1 MKHLKYILASL
12 FALCLFS
19 ACSDDSVDNPTFA
32 PDEMPVIHMDWAG
45 TYVYKVGDVVKF
57 TAQVSPADGATF
69 RWLVNDQV
77 VSETTSIEYTVMD
90 AEPFTLRFE
99 VERNGIVNYRT
110 AQVTVTKDFEAK
122 NYERAVLGVLT
133 KNGNVDQIQWDYITH
148 LMYSSLTVSDATG
161 ELIMPDA
168 AALNKLKTAVSL
180 AHNNG
185 VYVIV
190 DITGSITF
198 PAGTGVY
205 NESFF
210 NDVAADPTLR
220 AKLIANIKKI
230 VDEYELDGINFYIN
244 NLNNDAGT
252 LKNHDELVNFVK
264 ELRVTFPAEREAP
277 YNQFFLTASVPQ
289 AWNNYEFY
297 FLGRAAESLDWV
309 NFLLFGGT
317 DLSPVPHAPDWQVA
331 DNIVRFRDSA
341 GIPTQKMMIGI
352 GAFGV
357 KYDIPSG
364 VSPTWG
370 TLDQYLSYPLYNEI
384 VKMDADA
391 ASKSMMT
398 LGNASL
404 YYVGVSGGENSI
416 FTKATVAKE
425 YDVKGMLIWA
435 MDYDTQDPTTSLTQA
450 VYNQMNTGE

>member
-1 MKHLKYILASL
+1 MKYFKYILASL
-12 FALCLFS
+12 LTLFMFS

-32 PDEMPVIHMDWAG
+32 NDEMPVIHMDWAG
-45 TYVYKVGDVVKF
+45 TYVYKMGDVVKF

-69 RWLVNDQV
+69 RWLVNENV
-77 VSETTSIEYTVMD
+77 VSETTSIEYTIPD

-99 VERNGIVNYRT
+99 VERNGIKNFRT

-122 NYERAVLGVLT
+122 PYDRAVLGVLT
-133 KNGNVDQIQWDYITH
+133 KNGNIDQIQWDYITH
-148 LMYSSLTVSDATG
+148 LMYTSLTVSDATG
-161 ELIMPDA
+161 ELVLPDA

-205 NESFF
+205 NETYF
-210 NDVAADPTLR
+210 NDVATDPTLR
-220 AKLIANIKKI
+220 AKLIANIKNF
-230 VDEYELDGINFYIN
+230 VDEYELDGVNFYIN

-252 LKNHDELVNFVK
+252 LKNHDELVNFIN
-264 ELRVTFPAEREAP
+264 ELRTTFPAEREAP
-277 YNQFFLTASVPQ
+277 FNHFFLTASVPQ

-317 DLSPVPHAPDWQVA
+317 DLTPVPHAPDWQVA
-331 DNIVRFRDSA
+331 DNIARFRDSA
-341 GIPTQKMMIGI
+341 GIPAEKMMIGI

-357 KYDIPSG
+357 KYDIPAG
-364 VSPTWG
+364 TSPTWG

-391 ASKSMMT
+391 ASKSQLT
-398 LGNASL
+398 QGNATL
-404 YYVGVSGGENSI
+404 YYVGATGADTSVAS
-416 FTKATVAKE
+416 KAATAKE
-425 YDVKGMLIWA
+425 YGVKGMLIWA
-435 MDYDTQDPTTSLTQA
+435 LDYDTSDPATSLTQA
-450 VYNQMNTGE
+450 IYHQMNSGE